1 MHEGKALDEA
11 MAGVDK
17 LAAQMAS
24 GNATLRDELISAGYA
39 AVARCWKRYDPSR
52 GVKFSTFAHRAIRGA
67 MKAALRREIN
77 QPAQMI
83 ETQEAGS
90 AMYMGEFAASGNP
103 PLECRISFRVTME
116 VFDRLATIADRA
128 SDAGQALSVNEAAR
142 ALVMLALRED

>member
-1 MHEGKALDEA
+1 
-11 MAGVDK
+11 
-17 LAAQMAS
+17 
-24 GNATLRDELISAGYA
+24 
-39 AVARCWKRYDPSR
+39 
-52 GVKFSTFAHRAIRGA
+52 
-67 MKAALRREIN
+67 
-77 QPAQMI
+77 MI